1 MEEMEMSFRL
11 GIAVSSKVGSETYA
25 SGFNKLTGK
34 TSNYDGIWSI
44 WAEFLAYDEKKAA
57 AD

>member
-25 SGFNKLTGK
+25 SWFNKPTGK
-34 TSNYDGIWSI
+34 TSNYDGI
-44 WAEFLAYDEKKAA
+44 
-57 AD
+57 